1 MRSQIIDSEIKI
13 LESHRSVTSADLG
26 EQGVRKIYHRNNVTG
41 EEVRRV
47 LVRPPNC

>member
-13 LESHRSVTSADLG
+13 LQSNRSVTSANLG

-41 EEVRRV
+41 ER
-47 LVRPPNC
+47 